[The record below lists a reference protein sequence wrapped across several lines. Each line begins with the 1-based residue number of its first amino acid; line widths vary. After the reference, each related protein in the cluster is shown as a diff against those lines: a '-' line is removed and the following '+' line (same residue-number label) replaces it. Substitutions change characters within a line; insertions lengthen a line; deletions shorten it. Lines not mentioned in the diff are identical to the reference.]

1 MSVTPYGT
9 SDSKKE
15 EIRTM
20 FNNIAPTY
28 DFLNHALSIN
38 IDKIWRR
45 RAINSLKSIDPNK
58 ILDVASGTGDLAI
71 AAMRLNPKKIIGV
84 DISEE
89 MLKVGEAKMEKKGLS
104 DIISMQVADSE
115 SLPFEDND
123 FDAVMV
129 AFGVRNFEHPEKG
142 VEEMFRVLRP
152 GGKLVV
158 LEFTNPTGSL
168 INGLYQL
175 YFRKVLPLVGK
186 IISKDFSA
194 YKYLPQSVAAFP
206 QREEFVE
213 IMKKSGFKS
222 ASFQQLTFGIA
233 SLYIGVK

>member
-1 MSVTPYGT
+1 MAVTPYGT

-28 DFLNHALSIN
+28 DFLNHALSVN

-45 RAINSLKSIDPNK
+45 RAIASLKSLDPNK

-71 AAMRLNPKKIIGV
+71 AAMRLNPEKIIGV

-89 MLKVGEAKMEKKGLS
+89 MLKVGEAKMKKKGLS

-123 FDAVMV
+123 FDAVTV
-129 AFGVRNFEHPEKG
+129 AFGVRNFENPAKG
-142 VEEMFRVLRP
+142 IEEMHRVLRP
-152 GGKLVV
+152 EGKLVV
-158 LEFTNPTGSL
+158 LEFTNPKGRL

-175 YFRKVLPLVGK
+175 YFRKVLPLVGR

-213 IMKKSGFKS
+213 IMKKSGFKT
-222 ASFQQLTFGIA
+222 ASFKQLTFGIA